1 MKKTMLR
8 RIFTFCAASC
18 MLTPVSAVFAET
30 IDDAPAVTEI
40 TEEWETTTTTTTTCD
55 PSMTDPVIPSTGRVF
70 YGIVV
75 LDEETAEPFSDLN
88 VRLEKRYYVRDKDAP
103 NAFPELA
110 HMGVAFTGEIKVLDS
125 WNTSDENPH
134 FTQNFETEP
143 DKPSYVFAVIE
154 DLPEGY
160 SWYGQETCLMYVYGT
175 PEGMEPYPHNILLRK
190 EKYFYYE
197 NFPVTGTYTYKVSLV
212 DKVTDEIVPD
222 LDCAVINTDT
232 GEEVYR
238 WNSTEE
244 PVADVTLE
252 YRFDD
257 WKMKDAMH
265 YIVKVYNMPDYY
277 YLNYLTPSVPADYAP
292 LLSYTVD
299 MWEKGITERKWE
311 FGLTSTDPPV
321 TDDIYEFTTTTEE
334 CDHTTTTTTA
344 ELYFDTTTT
353 TSETESV
360 TTTTTTFSSNT
371 TTTTTAAE
379 SVTTTTASDLPQT
392 GNNSPVRILIV
403 CGALLLIS
411 SGAWTFIIARRKENI
426 S

>member
-1 MKKTMLR
+1 MKFALFRGLTA
-8 RIFTFCAASC
+8 IFTAACIC
-18 MLTPVSAVFAET
+18 MSAAAVFAAET
-30 IDDAPAVTEI
+30 TTDT
-40 TEEWETTTTTTTTCD
+40 TEWETTTTTTTTCD

-190 EKYFYYE
+190 EKYYYYE
-197 NFPVTGTYTYKVSLV
+197 NFPITGTYSWAITMV
-212 DKVTDEIVPD
+212 DELTDEVVPD

-232 GEEVYR
+232 GDEVYR
-238 WNSTEE
+238 WNTSEE
-244 PVADVTLE
+244 PTAVVTGME

-257 WKMKDAMH
+257 WKMKDAFH
-265 YIVKVYNMPDYY
+265 YMVKVYNMPDNY
-277 YLNYLTPSVPADYAP
+277 YLDYLTPAVPADYAP
-292 LLSYTVD
+292 LLFYTLD
-299 MWEKGITERKWE
+299 MWEKGITERRFE
-311 FGLTSTDPPV
+311 FGLTNTDPHAYDAYFEALYSGTSTAASP
-321 TDDIYEFTTTTEE
+321 TTTSA
-334 CDHTTTTTTA
+334 TTTA
-344 ELYFDTTTT
+344 AVTTEDTTAQTPQPTTASISVDLTTAAAASSETTTT
-353 TSETESV
+353 TSV
-360 TTTTTTFSSNT
+360 I
-371 TTTTTAAE
+371 
-379 SVTTTTASDLPQT
+379 ASELPQT
-392 GNNSPVRILIV
+392 GSNDPR
-403 CGALLLIS
+403 GAFLFALSLGLTAV
-411 SGAWTFIIARRKENI
+411 GAAAVLHRETE
-426 S
+426 